1 MSEYHPPVEIAAIGQ
16 PINRRT
22 IVNLQAHELQ
32 NFLRQFEP
40 LAGVNVRHANELRGA
55 LAPHVVVIE
64 GAVNIHGEY
73 HVWETEVNL
82 THFDTGEDLLLLVK
96 SILQSFEKAA
106 RQQMVPTEG

>member
-1 MSEYHPPVEIAAIGQ
+1 M
-16 PINRRT
+16 
-22 IVNLQAHELQ
+22 NLQAHELQ

-40 LAGVNVRHANELRGA
+40 LAGVNVRYANEVRQQ
-55 LAPHVVVIE
+55 LAPHVVMIE
-64 GAVNIHGEY
+64 GAVFIEGEP

-82 THFDTGEDLLLLVK
+82 THFDSGEDLLLLVK